1 MIKDDIINIATK
13 ADTLSLTVN
22 QRLSVEMK
30 RWHQLQQ
37 KKQHHRA
44 WHPLSVHPL
53 NSWIKI
59 LWEQLAEDKT
69 LLSPWQSHNLWLQI
83 ISKDSSRTILNP
95 NKTAQL
101 ASQAWQLLHHWS
113 LPIKT
118 FKHELNED
126 ITAFLD
132 WMHQF
137 QFKLNQLN
145 AITEAQLLGGLPP
158 LLANANMQ
166 LPHQILLFGF
176 DQVPPALE
184 TLLNALSKRCEINWV
199 DPVKQDNYPQLIAF
213 DTPEEELIHIA
224 HWAIKQV
231 NTGAKRVGIIFPD
244 LNRVASQLK
253 SQFRLLT
260 DDAPALFNF
269 SAGQSLYQQPIVQ
282 AALNC
287 LQLCFGKIDVENLHH
302 YLISPYLNQS
312 EQEIQSAALID
323 RKIREQYAQTIDI
336 AFLFQTLA
344 KIKLAYPT
352 TLNQRLHEFY
362 KLFKK
367 SPKQQPP
374 SQWAETA
381 LSLLRIMGW
390 PGGKTISSL
399 EYQAMQR
406 FIGALEEYC
415 QLDMIYKK
423 QSFQQALSLLKQLT
437 QSIVFQAEGSD
448 TPIQVLGTLESS
460 GLTFDAVWFAGVD
473 TQAWPSNA
481 NPNPFIPLSIQ
492 RQLEL
497 PHSSTE
503 KELQYCELITD
514 RILSSAA
521 VSFCSYSKTNAE
533 KRLDCSALLYKI
545 QPKKIEPKDLN
556 LIIESHNPS
565 AISQPQLELI
575 NDHLGPAIASD
586 ELIKGGSAILKSQSN
601 CAFQSFAMFR
611 LGAQPLANPIY
622 GINPMQRGNLTH
634 QCLESIWNHIDNH
647 HSLCQLS
654 EKQINQLI
662 HKTVEE
668 NLSAFSHHTQYFD
681 NHYFTDVEQI
691 RLTNILNRWLNL
703 EKQRPPF
710 KVIANEF
717 NQTIKVGGLKMKL
730 KIDRID
736 QLHNG
741 EQIIID
747 YKTGNSQVSSWFGDR
762 LLDPQLP
769 LYCAFSTTDKPFKG
783 ISFAEIRSQKMQFKG
798 VACESLDTLPTG
810 IKPINQ
816 SRYHT
821 QPNWDL
827 TLQHWQQ
834 QIIALSEKFSL
845 GDATVDPHSS
855 LSCRYCD
862 FQSFCRKQPC

>member
-1 MIKDDIINIATK
+1 MIKDDIINTA
-13 ADTLSLTVN
+13 AEVDTLSLTVN
-22 QRLSVEMK
+22 QRLSVEIK
-30 RWHQLQQ
+30 RWYQLQQ
-37 KKQHHRA
+37 LKQHHRA
-44 WHPLSVHPL
+44 WHPLSLHPL
-53 NSWIKI
+53 NTWIKI

-83 ISKDSSRTILNP
+83 ISEDSSRTILNP

-101 ASQAWQLLHHWS
+101 TSQAWQLIHHWS
-113 LPIKT
+113 LPIET
-118 FKHELNED
+118 FTRDVNED

-132 WMHQF
+132 WMYKF
-137 QFKLNQLN
+137 QLKLNQLN
-145 AITEAQLLGGLPP
+145 AITEAELLGCLPP
-158 LLANANMQ
+158 LLAKTNIK
-166 LPHQILLFGF
+166 LPRQILLFGF

-184 TLLNALSKRCEINWV
+184 TLLNALSKTCEINWV
-199 DPVKQDNYPQLIAF
+199 DPVKKNNCPQLIAF

-224 HWAIKQV
+224 RWAIKQV

-244 LNRVASQLK
+244 LNNVASQLK

-282 AALNC
+282 AALSC
-287 LQLCFGKIDVENLHH
+287 LQLCSGKIEVENLYH
-302 YLISPYLNQS
+302 YLTSPYLNQS
-312 EQEIQSAALID
+312 EEEIQSAALID

-344 KIKLAYPT
+344 KIKLTQPT
-352 TLNQRLHEFY
+352 TLNQRLHDFY
-362 KLFKK
+362 QHFKD
-367 SPKQQPP
+367 SPKQQAP

-399 EYQAMQR
+399 EYQVMQR

-415 QLDMIYKK
+415 QLDKIYKK
-423 QSFQQALSLLKQLT
+423 QSFSQALSLLKQLT

-460 GLTFDAVWFAGVD
+460 GLTFDAIWFAGAD
-473 TQAWPSNA
+473 IQTWPSSA
-481 NPNPFIPLSIQ
+481 NPNPFIPLLIQ

-521 VSFCSYSKTNAE
+521 TSLCSYSKTKGE
-533 KRLDCSALLYKI
+533 KRLDCSALLHKVKL
-545 QPKKIEPKDLN
+545 QEIEPNDLM
-556 LIIESHNPS
+556 LDIDNPS
-565 AISQPQLELI
+565 ESTHIETQIEQI
-575 NDHLGPAIASD
+575 DDHEGPAITSD

-622 GINPMQRGNLTH
+622 GINPMQRGNLVH
-634 QCLESIWNHIDNH
+634 QCLESIWNHIENH

-662 HKTVEE
+662 QNAVNE
-668 NLSAFSHHTQYFD
+668 NLSAFAYHTQYFD

-691 RLTNILNRWLNL
+691 RLTDILNRWLNL

-710 KVIANEF
+710 EVIANEF
-717 NQTIKVGGLKMKL
+717 NQTIEVGALKMKL

-736 QLHNG
+736 QLHSG
-741 EQIIID
+741 ERIIID

-769 LYCAFSTTDKPFKG
+769 LYCAFSPNDNPFKG

-798 VACESLDTLPTG
+798 VASESIDHLPTG

-821 QPNWDL
+821 QPSWDL
-827 TLQHWQQ
+827 TLLHWQK
-834 QIIALSEKFSL
+834 QIGALSEKFSL
-845 GDATVDPHSS
+845 GDATVDPHSP

-862 FQSFCRKQPC
+862 FKSFCRKQPC